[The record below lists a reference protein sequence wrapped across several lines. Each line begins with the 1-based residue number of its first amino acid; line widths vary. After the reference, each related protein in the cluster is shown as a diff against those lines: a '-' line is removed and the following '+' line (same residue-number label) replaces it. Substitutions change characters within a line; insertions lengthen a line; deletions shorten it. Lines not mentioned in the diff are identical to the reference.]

1 MTSDTDGPAGLP
13 MRGEVQSS
21 RRARLARGLRIAPT
35 LAVLT
40 LWCVLLGSCGGS
52 IFASA
57 DSTPTPTGTIT
68 VTPGTG
74 AYLYSSNFGDGKVAE
89 FSRNLATGALSLLG
103 SAAAGSAKGPVG
115 IADGPSAKYLYVAN
129 SADDNIREFKIK
141 SSNGALTAL
150 SGSPV
155 AAGSSPQWIAFTPNA
170 QFAFVVNSGDG
181 SISPYTVDTTTGAL
195 TANGA
200 AFSPILLS
208 APAAAVASN
217 RWLYVTDATKGTI
230 VSFPIGSSGTLSA
243 GTATTLGG
251 SAVPGPAIIDPSG
264 QFVYAIDQ
272 NLGLVYYFT
281 VGTGVLTLAAS
292 PYTSSTAGE
301 GGLAFATTPLGSQF
315 LYVANQLAT
324 TPSIS
329 EFFVNVDGSLGPAV
343 QFADASLKLPTG
355 LAVDPTGSFLYVAN
369 QSNGTISRFAIDP
382 TTGALGTGVAYATE
396 SSTSRPLNLALG
408 D

>member
-1 MTSDTDGPAGLP
+1 MTRDADGPTGLP
-13 MRGEVQSS
+13 MHSEVQSS
-21 RRARLARGLRIAPT
+21 GRARLARALRIAPT
-35 LAVLT
+35 LAALT

-57 DSTPTPTGTIT
+57 DGTPTPTGTIT

-74 AYLYSSNFGDGKVAE
+74 AFLYSSNFADGKVAE
-89 FSRNLATGALSLLG
+89 FSRNLTTGALSLVG
-103 SAAAGSAKGPVG
+103 TAAAGSAKGPIG
-115 IADGPSAKYLYVAN
+115 IANGPSAKYLYAAN
-129 SADDNIREFKIK
+129 SADDNVREFKIK
-141 SSNGALTAL
+141 SSTGALTAL

-155 AAGSSPQWIAFTPNA
+155 AAGGSAQWIAITPDA

-181 SISPYTVDTTTGAL
+181 TISPYTVDSSTGAL
-195 TANGA
+195 TANGT

-217 RWLYVTDATKGTI
+217 KWLYVTDATKGTI
-230 VSFPIGSSGTLSA
+230 VSFPVGSSGTLSA

-251 SAVPGPAIIDPSG
+251 SAVPGPVIMDPSG
-264 QFVYAIDQ
+264 QFVYATDQ

-292 PYTSSTAGE
+292 PYSSSTAGE
-301 GGLAFATTPLGSQF
+301 GGLAFATTSVGNQF

-343 QFADASLKLPTG
+343 QFPDASLKLPTG

-369 QSNGTISRFAIDP
+369 QGNGTISRFAIDP
-382 TTGALGTGVAYATE
+382 NTGALGTGVAFATE
-396 SSTSRPLNLALG
+396 SGASRPLYLALG